1 MNSSDQDSN
10 KFLMMWD
17 IYGIECLFDLSNWEQ
32 ETVWAKLKEEK
43 LPDAPN
49 LNLMILRAKFN
60 MQRKYEIYIISC
72 EESLDFNFWKEQWE
86 TNPQFTAEL
95 VREKG
100 QKIYSDYSQ
109 DNRQK
114 VF

>member
-17 IYGIECLFDLSNWEQ
+17 IYGIECLFDLSRWER
-32 ETVWAKLKEEK
+32 ETIWAKLREEK

-72 EESLDFNFWKEQWE
+72 EKSLDFDFWKEQWE
-86 TNPQFTAEL
+86 TNPQFTADL

-100 QKIYSDYSQ
+100 QEIYSDYSQ
-109 DNRQK
+109 DSRQK